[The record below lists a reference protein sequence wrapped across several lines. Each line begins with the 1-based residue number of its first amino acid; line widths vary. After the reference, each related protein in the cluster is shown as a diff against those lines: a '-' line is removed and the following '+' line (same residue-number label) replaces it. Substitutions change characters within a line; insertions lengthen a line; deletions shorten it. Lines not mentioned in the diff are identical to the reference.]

1 VSREVA
7 GKGVVRTLP
16 GIPRMAS
23 TVYHGSPH
31 AIVEAYQALGT
42 WIQANGYTI
51 TGPCRK
57 VCLRWS
63 GELSDYLTEIQFPVE
78 MGS

>member
-1 VSREVA
+1 
-7 GKGVVRTLP
+7 
-16 GIPRMAS
+16 MAS
-23 TVYHGSPH
+23 VIYHGSPH
-31 AIVEAYQALGT
+31 AIVEAYQTLGT
-42 WIQANGYTI
+42 WIEANGYTI

-63 GELSDYLTEIQFPVE
+63 GEFSDYLTEIQFPVE